1 MKITVP
7 TVEDFVQ
14 EAPFEEI
21 RLGVFSRGSNAKI
34 KDGSIPMI
42 VYEVFLTGAKNNK
55 LLEYR
60 EYIGDEIVHFKEQV
74 TKLHERAFQA
84 RDRIQKH
91 LEGIGIKAKA
101 GRIESL

>member
-7 TVEDFVQ
+7 TVEDFIQ
-14 EAPFEEI
+14 EAPFEEV
-21 RLGVFSRGSNAKI
+21 RLGVFSRGSTASI

-42 VYEVFLTGAKNNK
+42 VYEVFLTGAKSGK

-60 EYIGDEIVHFKEQV
+60 AYIGDEIVHFQDQV
-74 TKLHERAFQA
+74 SKLHERAFEA
-84 RDRIQKH
+84 RDRIQEK
-91 LEGIGIKAKA
+91 LKRAGITAKA